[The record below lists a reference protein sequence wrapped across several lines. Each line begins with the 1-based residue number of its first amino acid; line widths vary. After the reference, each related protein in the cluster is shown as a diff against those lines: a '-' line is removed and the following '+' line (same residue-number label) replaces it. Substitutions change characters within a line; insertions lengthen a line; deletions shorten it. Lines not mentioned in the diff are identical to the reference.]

1 MAGDILM
8 QMMEA
13 HYDVEAE
20 RALPELLFTGSP
32 SLSHATFRP
41 LVLSVNVV
49 TRVCFTV
56 TCGAT

>member
-1 MAGDILM
+1 M